1 MAILGQ
7 ELLDVL
13 EEGKRRFTP
22 LINGRGPSLRDW
34 LTQGGTYFVTESA
47 KDAYRLEAL
56 DGSWGEANGADYA
69 RYMWAATESILPR
82 SVGGCDG
89 RSIGWASVSA
99 YYTAF
104 YMVLGLMRAFG
115 HGMMYLTADDTA
127 AISGATGAGDR
138 LEKGTYAIS
147 IEPGPRAIVRLKK
160 KPVKGFHDGFWKY
173 VDDTL
178 DLVGTEVAAGR
189 GVGLPFSVA
198 HRNRALVS
206 LGELRSWLGKPGAAG
221 RDIGW
226 MSELRNDINYRLAR
240 NVWAPNYRERGVE
253 GDRLRQDV
261 LKIIRGDVD
270 RLGVQLRLD
279 RDIRAMVERVCVL
292 FRELSKVKDFPRLSA

>member
-7 ELLDVL
+7 ELLDVF
-13 EEGKRRFTP
+13 EEGKRRFAP
-22 LINGRGPSLRDW
+22 LVDGRGPGFRDW
-34 LTQGGTYFVTESA
+34 LTKGGSYFVGESA
-47 KDAYRLEAL
+47 KDSYRLEAL
-56 DGSWGEANGADYA
+56 DSSWGDANGSDYA

-99 YYTAF
+99 YYTGF
-104 YMVLGLMRAFG
+104 YLALGIMRAFG
-115 HGMMYLTADDTA
+115 RGLMYLTAEDTA
-127 AISGATGAGDR
+127 VISGAVGAGDR
-138 LEKGTYAIS
+138 LEKGTYAIT
-147 IEPGPRAIVRLKK
+147 IEPGRRANIWLQK
-160 KPVKGFHDGFWKY
+160 KPVRGFHDGFWKY

-178 DLVGTEVAAGR
+178 DLVGSELAAGR
-189 GVGLPFSVA
+189 GIGHPFSVA
-198 HRNRALVS
+198 HRTSAI
-206 LGELRSWLGKPGAAG
+206 LGLGQLREWLGKPGAAG

-253 GDRLRQDV
+253 GDRLRRDI
-261 LKIIRGDVD
+261 LKIIRGEVD
-270 RLGVQLRLD
+270 RLGAQLRLD

-292 FRELSKVKDFPRLSA
+292 FRELSKVKDFPRLAV